1 MNKVLK
7 SEYLHQLQ
15 KLIEDEMGSLV
26 DIEDDMRVWDLH
38 ERKVIGKVQVKNN
51 GVEFIIKTK

>member
-15 KLIEDEMGSLV
+15 ELIEDEMGTLV
-26 DIEDDMRVWDLH
+26 VIEDDMRVCDLH
-38 ERKVIGKVQVKNN
+38 ERKVIGKVQVKTNE
-51 GVEFIIKTK
+51 VQFTIK